1 MAISSYSNMTYSILF
16 YFYSILCTMIILI
29 TSIRDYE
36 GMVDGIEIRNLC
48 EIPEGDSD
56 GFFAFIIIPLS
67 IPFFLV
73 KKNLARIIIYIV
85 LLFYYLWSF
94 YIRFYFC

>member
-1 MAISSYSNMTYSILF
+1 MKNVNTFPFNLCF
-16 YFYSILCTMIILI
+16 YIYSILCAMIILV

-36 GMVDGIEIRNLC
+36 GTVDGVEIRNLC

-67 IPFFLV
+67 IPFLFI
-73 KKNLARIIIYIV
+73 KRSIARTTTYIMI
-85 LLFYYLWSF
+85 LLYYLWSF
-94 YIRFYFC
+94 YLRFNFC

>member
-1 MAISSYSNMTYSILF
+1 MPSYSKTTYNITF
-16 YFYSILCTMIILI
+16 YLYSFLCAMIILI

-36 GMVDGIEIRNLC
+36 GMVDGVEIRNLC

-67 IPFFLV
+67 IPFFFL
-73 KKNLARIIIYIV
+73 KRSIARTMTYIII
-85 LLFYYLWSF
+85 LFYYLWSF
-94 YIRFYFC
+94 FIRFNFC

>member
-1 MAISSYSNMTYSILF
+1 MPNYSNMTYNILF
-16 YFYSILCTMIILI
+16 YFYSILCALIILI

-36 GMVDGIEIRNLC
+36 GMVDGVEIRNLC

-67 IPFFLV
+67 IPFFFV
-73 KKNLARIIIYIV
+73 KKSTARIITYLIV
-85 LLFYYLWSF
+85 LMYYLWSF
-94 YIRFYFC
+94 YLRFTLC

>member
-1 MAISSYSNMTYSILF
+1 MKNINTLLFAFCFYLYSL
-16 YFYSILCTMIILI
+16 LCALIILI

-36 GMVDGIEIRNLC
+36 GMVDGVEIRNLC
-48 EIPEGDSD
+48 EIPEAESD

-67 IPFFLV
+67 IPFLLV
-73 KKNLARIIIYIV
+73 KKSLARIITYIV
-85 LLFYYLWSF
+85 ILFYYLWSF

>member
-56 GFFAFIIIPLS
+56 GVFAFIIIPLS
-67 IPFFLV
+67 IPFLLV

>member
-1 MAISSYSNMTYSILF
+1 MKNINTLLFAFCFYLYSL
-16 YFYSILCTMIILI
+16 LCALIILI

-36 GMVDGIEIRNLC
+36 RMVDGVEIRNLC

-67 IPFFLV
+67 IPFFFV
-73 KKNLARIIIYIV
+73 KKSTARIITYLIV
-85 LLFYYLWSF
+85 LMYYLWSF
-94 YIRFYFC
+94 HLRFTLC

>member
-1 MAISSYSNMTYSILF
+1 MKNINTLLFAFCFYLYSL
-16 YFYSILCTMIILI
+16 LCALIILI

-48 EIPEGDSD
+48 EIPESDSD

-67 IPFFLV
+67 IPFLLV

>member
-1 MAISSYSNMTYSILF
+1 MQSYSKITYNITF
-16 YFYSILCTMIILI
+16 YLYSFLCAMIILI

-36 GMVDGIEIRNLC
+36 GMVDGVEIKNLC

-56 GFFAFIIIPLS
+56 GFFSFIIIPLS

-73 KKNLARIIIYIV
+73 KRSMARTTTYIII
-85 LLFYYLWSF
+85 LFYYLWSF
-94 YIRFYFC
+94 YIRFNFCQ

>member
-1 MAISSYSNMTYSILF
+1 MKNINTLLFAFCFYLYSL
-16 YFYSILCTMIILI
+16 LCVLIILI

-36 GMVDGIEIRNLC
+36 GMVDGVEIRNLC

-67 IPFFLV
+67 IPFLFI
-73 KKNLARIIIYIV
+73 KRSIARTTTYSMI
-85 LLFYYLWSF
+85 LLYYLWSF
-94 YIRFYFC
+94 YLRFNFC

>member
-1 MAISSYSNMTYSILF
+1 MRNVNSLLF
-16 YFYSILCTMIILI
+16 SLCFYIYSILCALIILI

-36 GMVDGIEIRNLC
+36 EMVDGVEIRNLC

-67 IPFFLV
+67 IPFFL
-73 KKNLARIIIYIV
+73 
-85 LLFYYLWSF
+85 
-94 YIRFYFC
+94 